1 MSDLIERCM
10 LASDAPSDLSQ
21 LDYFQLFMQPKLDGV
36 RARNIDGVMYSRSG
50 EVIPNKMIQKMYGRE
65 EFHLLDGEIWWHGAT
80 FHELQSFCA
89 SEDQTSNLVRW
100 NVFDIMLQVPYWRRR
115 LILDKN
121 SFAFSC
127 NGIELVRDIQVRS
140 ATEVQQIYAGWRK
153 SGLEGAMLRDGRMYY
168 KHGRSTVPEQAL
180 LRIKDWETFE
190 GVITGWGPRLENDN
204 DQELSAVGYAK
215 RSKSKAGMRE
225 LPEVGYF
232 DVRANW
238 HGRTV
243 RFSVG
248 ATPLGRARCRELWQL
263 GLPAVFRKTVTI
275 KAAADR
281 AKDLPSQPILLG
293 IRWEGDL

>member
-10 LASDAPSDLSQ
+10 LAADAPSDLSQ

-50 EVIPNKMIQKMYGRE
+50 EVIPNKMIQKMYGRK

-80 FHELQSFCA
+80 FHELQSFCS
-89 SEDQTSNLVRW
+89 SEDQISHLVRW
-100 NVFDIMLQVPYWRRR
+100 NVFDIMLQVPYVRRR
-115 LILDKN
+115 EILP
-121 SFAFSC
+121 SMAQM
-127 NGIELVRDIQVRS
+127 LQHRDGHLLLDVQVRS
-140 ATEVQQIYAGWRK
+140 AAEVQQIYAGWRK
-153 SGLEGAMLRDGRMYY
+153 NGLEGAMLRDGRMYY
-168 KHGRSTVPEQAL
+168 KHGRSTVSCQEL

-232 DVRANW
+232 DVRADW

-248 ATPLGRARCRELWQL
+248 ASPLGRARCRELWQL